1 MSQNSMIL
9 VQSTWQESQTFR
21 MIPVTLECPYVECI
35 LDPATKVFVVIT
47 KINKTSL
54 HMIPRLDDNG
64 DPIYVKGARPNG
76 RTVREERKTI
86 DTFQEF
92 YIEDKKFY
100 PTSKLLKI
108 SPLQMEGHP
117 LGCVILWEI
126 GTIIFLYPSQNSVIF
141 LVHI

>member
-21 MIPVTLECPYVECI
+21 LIPVTLDCPYVECI

-54 HMIPRLDDNG
+54 HMIPKLDDNG

-92 YIEDKKFY
+92 YIEDKKAMEDIINLMAINAKTFKY
-100 PTSKLLKI
+100 KKFLEETPTEVTVTGI
-108 SPLQMEGHP
+108 
-117 LGCVILWEI
+117 
-126 GTIIFLYPSQNSVIF
+126 
-141 LVHI
+141 

>member
-92 YIEDKKFY
+92 YIEDKKAMEDIINLMAINAKTFKY
-100 PTSKLLKI
+100 KKFLEETPTEVTVTGI
-108 SPLQMEGHP
+108 
-117 LGCVILWEI
+117 
-126 GTIIFLYPSQNSVIF
+126 
-141 LVHI
+141 

>member
-92 YIEDKKFY
+92 YIEDKKAMEDIINLMAINAKTFKY
-100 PTSKLLKI
+100 KKFLEETPTEVTVTSI
-108 SPLQMEGHP
+108 
-117 LGCVILWEI
+117 
-126 GTIIFLYPSQNSVIF
+126 
-141 LVHI
+141 

>member
-1 MSQNSMIL
+1 MIL

-92 YIEDKKFY
+92 YIEDKKAMEDIINLMAINAKTFKY
-100 PTSKLLKI
+100 KKFLEETPTEVTVTGI
-108 SPLQMEGHP
+108 
-117 LGCVILWEI
+117 
-126 GTIIFLYPSQNSVIF
+126 
-141 LVHI
+141 

>member
-9 VQSTWQESQTFR
+9 VQSTWQDSQTFR
-21 MIPVTLECPYVECI
+21 LIPVTLDCPYVECI
-35 LDPATKVFVVIT
+35 LDPATKVFVVIA

-64 DPIYVKGARPNG
+64 DPLHVKGARPNG

-92 YIEDKKFY
+92 YIEDTIAIKDLIHLFAINAKTFDFEAFM
-100 PTSKLLKI
+100 I
-108 SPLQMEGHP
+108 STETPN
-117 LGCVILWEI
+117 
-126 GTIIFLYPSQNSVIF
+126 T
-141 LVHI
+141 